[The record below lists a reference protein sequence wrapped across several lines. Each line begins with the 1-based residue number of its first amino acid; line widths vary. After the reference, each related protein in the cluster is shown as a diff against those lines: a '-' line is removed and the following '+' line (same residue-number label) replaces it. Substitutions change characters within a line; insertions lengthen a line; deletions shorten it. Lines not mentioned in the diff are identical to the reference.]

1 VKRALQ
7 ADEGAGQERR
17 AQMNEDRQVFL
28 GHREPEM
35 LATK

>member
-1 VKRALQ
+1 VERALE
-7 ADEGAGQERR
+7 ADEGADQECR
-17 AQMNEDRQVFL
+17 AQMSADRQVFL